1 MYTKKARRGVE
12 WKECESE
19 KEKSWKEIKRVHGK
33 QETVNERGKAKR
45 CCRLRF
51 CSKIAPWTREQH
63 KRGRKARGRERERQ
77 NERERETGANGQ
89 CSSAKN
95 REIVKCLFDVE
106 DHRS

>member
-77 NERERETGANGQ
+77 NERERERLEQMDSVLPQRTE
-89 CSSAKN
+89 K
-95 REIVKCLFDVE
+95 L
-106 DHRS
+106 